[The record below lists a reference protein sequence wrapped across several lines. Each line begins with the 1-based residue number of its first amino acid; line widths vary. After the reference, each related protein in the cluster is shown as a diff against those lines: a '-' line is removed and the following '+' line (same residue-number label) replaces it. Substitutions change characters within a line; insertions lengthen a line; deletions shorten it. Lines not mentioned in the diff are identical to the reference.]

1 MFLGRYD
8 YDHKNMSMLRS
19 ALLTVILAT
28 VSKAPPHRTQLV
40 ECLSVQDYHVQPESL
55 ICKIRALKSPEQQL
69 SF

>member
-28 VSKAPPHRTQLV
+28 VSKAPRI
-40 ECLSVQDYHVQPESL
+40 ELSW
-55 ICKIRALKSPEQQL
+55 
-69 SF
+69 